1 MVSELDKTNHSAYK
15 LTYHLVLIV
24 KYRRN
29 VITEPIFNRLIEIF
43 NNVGDKYNILVLE
56 ANFESDHI
64 HIYV

>member
-1 MVSELDKTNHSAYK
+1 MVSELDKTNHSVYK
-15 LTYHLVLIV
+15 LTYHLVLVV

-64 HIYV
+64 SYLV